1 MRQARGAVGSPRAMR
16 DELLKTQGGVE
27 RGIARA
33 KARAKARGGK
43 QLWGGCGCRPSSQD
57 AARYLR
63 RNASAVAARQTRPR
77 VTCLTVSCFRY
88 CVHAQMWRDGLERD
102 SARLPA
108 PGVLAA
114 GGSPTTLDGG
124 DLPAPGDCCA
134 HLHAPLAPPPTSL
147 SPTGPLPPPPC
158 AAEVFALDSA
168 HRVDGKAACLRV
180 RTCVVQARTQG
191 RAGQGRACCW
201 LPAPACRR
209 LCTDARVCVLSRH
222 ACRVYAR
229 APPTDPV
236 PRGQLWPTGSVGAG
250 HRVSRPRGTGSVG
263 DSVGEGRRLREMLL
277 LRPCGD
283 AAAGIRWSRCCQDRG
298 NA

>member
-1 MRQARGAVGSPRAMR
+1 MGWLRLPTVFSRRRALFAPQR
-16 DELLKTQGGVE
+16 VCCGGTADAATCHVPHCVVLQVLC
-27 RGIARA
+27 ARA
-33 KARAKARGGK
+33 DVARWAGARLGTLARPGGA
-43 QLWGGCGCRPSSQD
+43 GCGRQPDNAGRRRSACTWRL
-57 AARYLR
+57 LR
-63 RNASAVAARQTRPR
+63 ASACAPCAATDKLVPDR
-77 VTCLTVSCFRY
+77 S
-88 CVHAQMWRDGLERD
+88 
-102 SARLPA
+102 PA
-108 PGVLAA
+108 
-114 GGSPTTLDGG
+114 
-124 DLPAPGDCCA
+124 
-134 HLHAPLAPPPTSL
+134 
-147 SPTGPLPPPPC
+147 PPPC